1 MVSHPAAASHLASA
15 FRTRG
20 AAARSAARRKRRQ
33 FEDNNPG
40 AGIKF
45 VPLSVETFG
54 QLDVEAA
61 KFLSSLGAKAGEH
74 GGSQGQFMRNAR
86 ADISCALVRG
96 QERVFSA
103 GLNAVLR
110 AGGKQ
115 FERGYAVP
123 VCDGGSE

>member
-1 MVSHPAAASHLASA
+1 MSHPAATTHLAAASK
-15 FRTRG
+15 TRG
-20 AAARSAARRKRRQ
+20 AAARTAARRKHRQ
-33 FEDNNPG
+33 FEQNNPG

-54 QLDVEAA
+54 QLDVDAA
-61 KFLSSLGAKAGEH
+61 KFLSMLGAKVGDR
-74 GGSQGQFMRNAR
+74 GGSQSQFMRNAR
-86 ADISCALVRG
+86 AELSCALVRG

-123 VCDGGSE
+123 VCDGAE